1 MHGIPNTHQCMTY
14 NSTHTV
20 CVGHEYIYGT
30 TDVASNVSVMVI
42 STPRGN
48 AAPLNDLISPA
59 IGLEATFFLMSLS
72 SVLMLITVV
81 GSDAYTARAD
91 EQIKTHEALLKI
103 LSQLQSPSGHEEAK
117 NQNTPVQE
125 APAAGDDGEMSPSND
140 GGSVVPAEAETE
152 WISLAEEDKLG
163 TLPP

>member
-1 MHGIPNTHQCMTY
+1 MHGIHNIHQCMTY

-20 CVGHEYIYGT
+20 CVGQEYIYGT
-30 TDVASNVSVMVI
+30 TDVASNASVMVI

-81 GSDAYTARAD
+81 YVIFYLSATAACFISSLV
-91 EQIKTHEALLKI
+91 IKSST
-103 LSQLQSPSGHEEAK
+103 SPF
-117 NQNTPVQE
+117 
-125 APAAGDDGEMSPSND
+125 
-140 GGSVVPAEAETE
+140 
-152 WISLAEEDKLG
+152 
-163 TLPP
+163 